1 MMASEFIKKL
11 QEMVEEHGDHPIV
24 SRGEDGELNLAN
36 NAPSVFF
43 EPDIFDDSKE
53 YGADER
59 LHYLDGFV
67 IS

>member
-11 QEMVEEHGDHPIV
+11 QEMVEEHGDHPII
-24 SRGEDGELNLAN
+24 SRGEDGELNLVN
-36 NAPSVFF
+36 DAPSVFF
-43 EPDIFDDSKE
+43 EPNIFDDSKE